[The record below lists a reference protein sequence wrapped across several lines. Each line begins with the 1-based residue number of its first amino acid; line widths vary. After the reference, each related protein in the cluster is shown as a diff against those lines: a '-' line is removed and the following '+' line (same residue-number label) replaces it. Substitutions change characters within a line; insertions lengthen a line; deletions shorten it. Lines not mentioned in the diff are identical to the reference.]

1 MFLSTISNNLPL
13 PTSFRSLFFI
23 PKFTIDVFVS
33 HFIPDSLSLFPF
45 LSLTV
50 PLLLPVSLLLPEKNR
65 SPHPLPDPTRIFLL
79 FQHIGTTTHFVTN
92 ALNLS
97 VPMPQW
103 ITSSPA
109 PSATRLPMT
118 HIKFRFW
125 VFVYLCHETFLGV
138 ELLVYHVLESG
149 VLVVDMSSNFFSKPM
164 DMSKFGVICVGAGL
178 VIHNDSKFQH
188 ASPLFT
194 PNVGFVQILIQL
206 PWTQAITIHSPS
218 YKTIISI
225 NQRKFLVVF
234 DSKPKDKRENQT
246 MRDSWE
252 N

>member
-23 PKFTIDVFVS
+23 PKFSGGMVFVYSAVSRLGKFSSPPPCISVIRMS
-33 HFIPDSLSLFPF
+33 HC
-45 LSLTV
+45 
-50 PLLLPVSLLLPEKNR
+50 NR

-194 PNVGFVQILIQL
+194 PNVGFVKN
-206 PWTQAITIHSPS
+206 S
-218 YKTIISI
+218 YVKKK
-225 NQRKFLVVF
+225 NQV
-234 DSKPKDKRENQT
+234 Q
-246 MRDSWE
+246 
-252 N
+252 